1 MKACGVLLSILFFS
15 GFAHAQKVPDAIVES
30 LAGLRIEK
38 IDLNEKAL
46 KVVYLDEKIN
56 DLMAISAADSICGT
70 RYLRPK
76 GFNDGLIETVKVY
89 NHWEM
94 QGYEF
99 KLNGKVCDE
108 LGKLNSDDYNDA
120 IRKIMTPL

>member
-1 MKACGVLLSILFFS
+1 MKAFGVLFSILVFS
-15 GFAHAQKVPDAIVES
+15 SFAHAQKVPNAIVES
-30 LAGLRIEK
+30 LTGLRIEK

-46 KVVYLDEKIN
+46 KVVYLDEKIS
-56 DLMAISAADSICGT
+56 DLMAISAAHSICGT
-70 RYLRPK
+70 RYLTPK
-76 GFNDGLIETVKVY
+76 GFNDDAIEVVKVY

-99 KLNGKVCDE
+99 KLNGKACDE
-108 LGKLNSDDYNDA
+108 LGKLASDDYNDA